1 MQDIL
6 VNAAGAFVLRAVTGE
21 DVGLKEF
28 DFQIGASTTQH
39 QKHLLIAQKGE
50 YKAAPEIGV
59 GITDELNGE
68 DPKALLI
75 KAKRN
80 FEYDGMRIARL
91 AYGADGKIY
100 IDAAYE

>member
-1 MQDIL
+1 MRDIL
-6 VNAAGAFVLRAVTGE
+6 INAEGAFVLRAVTAEGI
-21 DVGLKEF
+21 DSKEF

-39 QKHLLIAQKGE
+39 QRHLLIAQKGE

-80 FEYDGMRIARL
+80 FEYDGMRIAEL

-100 IDAAYE
+100 VDAAYE